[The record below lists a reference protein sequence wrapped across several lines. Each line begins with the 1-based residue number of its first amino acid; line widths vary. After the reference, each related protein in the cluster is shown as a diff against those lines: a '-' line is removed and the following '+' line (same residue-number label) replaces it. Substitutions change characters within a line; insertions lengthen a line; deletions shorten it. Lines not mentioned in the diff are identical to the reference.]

1 MIEIA
6 KTCIVAL
13 MKARNFLIC
22 QCIEE
27 CVNWNKVEDG
37 RNKGEEIFFKA
48 LANRFRLISKLI
60 RRVKEQQSCLWPT
73 FYQMRFMKR

>member
-1 MIEIA
+1 MLILKILINQSTLNGAHVIQIA
-6 KTCIVAL
+6 KTCIAAL

-37 RNKGEEIFFKA
+37 EEIFFKA
-48 LANRFRLISKLI
+48 LAN
-60 RRVKEQQSCLWPT
+60 
-73 FYQMRFMKR
+73 